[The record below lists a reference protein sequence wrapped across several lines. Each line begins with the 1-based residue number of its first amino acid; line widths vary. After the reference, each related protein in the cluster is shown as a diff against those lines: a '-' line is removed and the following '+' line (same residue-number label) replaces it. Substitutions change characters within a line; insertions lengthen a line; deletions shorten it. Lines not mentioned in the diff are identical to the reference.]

1 MADDFGNDVD
11 FGSAIAER
19 TAPAA
24 VPSQQ
29 PQTGAHGVSNGAT
42 TAQKVQQP
50 KPQALP
56 QRSGPS
62 AILVSTRQKG
72 NPVLTAIRAHA
83 WEYSDIPADFVLGA
97 TTCVLFLSLKYHRLH
112 PEYIYNRIRGL
123 QGKYNLRLLLVM
135 VDIDNHEESLKELSK
150 TSLINN
156 VTIIL
161 SWSASEAGRWLELYK
176 TYEHAP
182 PTAIRAQQS
191 KGDGERVID
200 FITTPRSINKTDAVA
215 LVSNFGSVRT
225 AVNATPEEVLLLPG
239 WGEKK
244 VQRWCQSVREPFRIK
259 KAAKRG
265 VTRDDTLAS
274 KTTPGLSR
282 DAPGAE
288 RREDDDVTL
297 SRVGVAIPPSAD
309 IPKPASAAIGV
320 PDAERRPPIRAT
332 EDVDMTRAVE
342 DEEAV
347 LIEAAIEQS
356 KTRSAVNPSAW
367 GAAPSVS
374 TRKRP
379 ASPEMS
385 NGVMAALAKLR
396 DNS

>member
-1 MADDFGNDVD
+1 
-11 FGSAIAER
+11 
-19 TAPAA
+19 
-24 VPSQQ
+24 
-29 PQTGAHGVSNGAT
+29 
-42 TAQKVQQP
+42 
-50 KPQALP
+50 
-56 QRSGPS
+56 
-62 AILVSTRQKG
+62 
-72 NPVLTAIRAHA
+72 VLTAIHAHA

-97 TTCVLFLSLKYHRLH
+97 TTCALFLSLKYHRLH

-135 VDIDNHEESLKELSK
+135 VDIENHEESLKELSK

-161 SWSASEAGRWLELYK
+161 SWSAAEAGRWLELYK

-191 KGDGERVID
+191 KGDGDRVID

-244 VQRWCQSVREPFRIK
+244 VQRWCQAVREPFRIQ

-265 VTRDDTLAS
+265 ITTDDSRPSEA
-274 KTTPGLSR
+274 TPALSR
-282 DAPGAE
+282 DVARAE
-288 RREDDDVTL
+288 GKADEDIIQ
-297 SRVGVAIPPSAD
+297 SRVGAPILPNDDMPRPTSASNATPD
-309 IPKPASAAIGV
+309 TDRRAPVRAAG
-320 PDAERRPPIRAT
+320 
-332 EDVDMTRAVE
+332 DVDMTLPVE
-342 DEEAV
+342 EEEAA
-347 LIEAAIEQS
+347 LIEAALEQS
-356 KTRSAVNPSAW
+356 KIQSAVNPSAW
-367 GAAPSVS
+367 GAALR
-374 TRKRP
+374 RKRP
-379 ASPEMS
+379 ASPEMTD
-385 NGVMAALAKLR
+385 GVMAALAKLR

>member
-1 MADDFGNDVD
+1 MANEFVDDVAF
-11 FGSAIAER
+11 AAIIAER
-19 TAPAA
+19 NAA
-24 VPSQQ
+24 TSGPSRE
-29 PQTGAHGVSNGAT
+29 PQGASSRPNTTSNG
-42 TAQKVQQP
+42 TAKVQQP

-62 AILVSTRQKG
+62 SILASTRQKG
-72 NPVLTAIRAHA
+72 NPILTAIRAHA
-83 WEYSDIPADFVLGA
+83 WEYSDIPADFVLGT
-97 TTCVLFLSLKYHRLH
+97 TTCALFLSLKYHRLH

-156 VTIIL
+156 VTIVL
-161 SWSASEAGRWLELYK
+161 AWSAAEAGRWLELYK

-191 KGDGERVID
+191 KTDGDRVIE
-200 FITTPRSINKTDAVA
+200 FITTPRSINKSDAVA

-244 VQRWCQSVREPFRIK
+244 VQRWCQAVREPFRLQ

-265 VTRDDTLAS
+265 LGRDDALLGA
-274 KTTPGLSR
+274 TTS
-282 DAPGAE
+282 AMSSAE
-288 RREDDDVTL
+288 SWIENQANEEVAQ
-297 SRVGVAIPPSAD
+297 SRVGTSIHPSPDMLA
-309 IPKPASAAIGV
+309 PAPEANGAA
-320 PDAERRPPIRAT
+320 DAESRDPVRPA
-332 EDVDMTRAVE
+332 ENAEMTGPYE
-342 DEEAV
+342 DEEEALIAAATQMPKVRTAV
-347 LIEAAIEQS
+347 
-356 KTRSAVNPSAW
+356 KPSAW
-367 GAAPSVS
+367 GAAPNTSS
-374 TRKRP
+374 RKRR
-379 ASPEMS
+379 ASPEIS
-385 NGVMAALAKLR
+385 DGVMAALAKLR